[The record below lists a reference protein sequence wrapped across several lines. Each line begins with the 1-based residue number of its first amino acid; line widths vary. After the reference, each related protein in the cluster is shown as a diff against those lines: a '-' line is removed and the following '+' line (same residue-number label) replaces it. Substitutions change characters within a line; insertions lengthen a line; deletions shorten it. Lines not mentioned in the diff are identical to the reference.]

1 MPAYE
6 HVRIDPTQ
14 VVYES
19 FDGEILAINLETG
32 AYYSLT
38 GPSSRLWLL
47 VNEGLPVGDIVDRF
61 VAEHDASREAI
72 AAAVQEFLARLSAER
87 LIVGVGGEE
96 TSAPA
101 APSLPEAGQPPALAF
116 EMKVFTDMQDLL
128 LLDPIHDVEDAGWP
142 VARGDR

>member
-1 MPAYE
+1 MLAYK

-47 VNEGLPVGDIVDRF
+47 VIEGLPVGDIVDRF
-61 VAEHDASREAI
+61 VAGHDASREAI
-72 AAAVQEFLARLSAER
+72 AAAVHEFLARLSAER

-101 APSLPEAGQPPALAF
+101 APSSPETGRPPALAF

-142 VARGDR
+142 VAREDR